1 MLVASA
7 LDCFAA
13 LATWCGRDV
22 MACDLQEE
30 NGKNEPFGEM
40 AFVGAILASAP
51 VWAALDLHDYD
62 DDLMKD
68 LEKSLKYF
76 EGDITAKNAE
86 AAKEDAAVLAEGFRY
101 TEDYFAKKG
110 IADAVEISRKGPA
123 LIADVKTLVD
133 KAEFDAAAATARG
146 APDLC
151 KSCHD
156 LYKPRLAR

>member
-1 MLVASA
+1 MRR
-7 LDCFAA
+7 
-13 LATWCGRDV
+13 LA
-22 MACDLQEE
+22 M
-30 NGKNEPFGEM
+30 M
-40 AFVGAILASAP
+40 AFFGALCASAP

-62 DDLMKD
+62 DELMKD
-68 LEKSLKYF
+68 LEKSIKYF

-101 TEDYFAKKG
+101 TGDYFAKKG
-110 IADAVEISRKGPA
+110 LPDAVEISKKGSA
-123 LIADVKTLVD
+123 LIADVQSIVD
-133 KAEFDAAAATARG
+133 KADFDGAATAARG